1 MIQKD
6 LCQFIVLFL
15 ITIIIYLLYLNISFD
30 MNKVKDNNFIISV

>member
-30 MNKVKDNNFIISV
+30 MNKVKDNNL